1 MKKSVEKKASKK
13 PVVASVEVTPIVVAP
28 VASKRKGN
36 GFDIP
41 SDRVITEIKTSKGN
55 PYAEEAGRN
64 GLASKAGDK
73 FRAWEMA
80 KVGMTLGQWRDACTK
95 AGIALFADSGGIKR
109 TVMFG
114 DPPKAPEATV
124 KPKKKR

>member
-13 PVVASVEVTPIVVAP
+13 PVEVAPIVVAP
-28 VASKRKGN
+28 VVETMVSKRKGN

-124 KPKKKR
+124 KPKKKK